1 MRIGELST
9 RTGVSERSLRHYEAR
24 GLLAPERAYNGYRDY
39 EESALERVGRI
50 RSLLCAG
57 LSTDTIREVLGCVA
71 TSGHLDLCPNVTA
84 RLAASLEDLE
94 RRRDDLDRS
103 RGVLADVLARARV
116 PQADADDAGHVDA
129 PSDERHAD
137 TALRES

>member
-9 RTGVSERSLRHYEAR
+9 RTGVSERSLRHYEQR

-39 EESALERVGRI
+39 DPSAVERVGRI
-50 RSLLCAG
+50 RSLLRAG

-71 TSGHLDLCPNVTA
+71 TSGDLDLCPTVAA
-84 RLAASLEDLE
+84 RLSASLQDLE

-103 RGVLADVLARARV
+103 RAVLADVLTRARV
-116 PQADADDAGHVDA
+116 PRADVDA
-129 PSDERHAD
+129 EEHSGTAPSA
-137 TALRES
+137 A